1 MCVIY
6 YLSSF
11 LNKVI
16 YLGLKYVIFVFPRL
30 GGLFQ
35 VYNDVLDQV
44 LKTFGNNIKLLNFS
58 FRELSSLFFHFHN

>member
-16 YLGLKYVIFVFPRL
+16 YLGVNYVILVFPRF

-35 VYNDVLDQV
+35 VYNDGLDQV

-58 FRELSSLFFHFHN
+58 FKELSSLFFHFHN